1 MGSITHNTVTLIA
14 DLKRG
19 IGLDFPDLS
28 PNPILDDESDV
39 IEYCDSINNL
49 EDSFG
54 DSDSL
59 FCLFSGIVACH
70 EVEED
75 MFNAENIGRK

>member
-1 MGSITHNTVTLIA
+1 M
-14 DLKRG
+14 KRG

-28 PNPILDDESDV
+28 PNRILDDESDV

-54 DSDSL
+54 DSGSL